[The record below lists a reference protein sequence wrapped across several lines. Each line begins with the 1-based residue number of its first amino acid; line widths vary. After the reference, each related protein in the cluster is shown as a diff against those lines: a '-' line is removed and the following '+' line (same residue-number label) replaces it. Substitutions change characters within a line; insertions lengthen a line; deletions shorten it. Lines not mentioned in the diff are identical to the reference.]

1 MADING
7 KTSSVSTVPRTSGDC
22 KQTNGRRF
30 HFDFYLLLSM
40 WEFHEW
46 IILRIFF
53 SFTLRSFPEKNLQ
66 NDEVHDALVPDSG
79 TISPAPTDLR
89 NDAKPTSQPYSDEFQ
104 FSQNEKTDK
113 RGSFDTN
120 GDKKQGVH
128 EGDTSGKTAAKGP
141 DEKGIER
148 GCDRERNQVNGRG
161 GNVNET
167 HEKSDE
173 QRAVGSENQSGLQ
186 SNPDDKKNTPLESVD
201 AKDVNQ
207 SGGHDF
213 GTSGTVVTKTKVAE
227 NIKNSNKESI
237 STAEKAENLS
247 SKNTE
252 ESTSIS
258 KGELKNFKMQSGD
271 NKESSPAVQS
281 NKNNLQNNEGRS
293 DHSAAKMERSRLDK
307 DCINVVF
314 QALLTPTFGFQPGYN
329 KVVLR
334 GNSPFSWHPGR
345 QLEMRV
351 GR

>member
-1 MADING
+1 M
-7 KTSSVSTVPRTSGDC
+7 
-22 KQTNGRRF
+22 
-30 HFDFYLLLSM
+30 
-40 WEFHEW
+40 
-46 IILRIFF
+46 
-53 SFTLRSFPEKNLQ
+53 Q
-66 NDEVHDALVPDSG
+66 NNEVHDALVPDG
-79 TISPAPTDLR
+79 GKITAAPTDLR
-89 NDAKPTSQPYSDEFQ
+89 NDAKPTSQPCSDEFQ

-113 RGSFDTN
+113 RGSVDTN

-148 GCDRERNQVNGRG
+148 NSDREVNGRG

-167 HEKSDE
+167 HEKSGE
-173 QRAVGSENQSGLQ
+173 QRAVASENQSGMQ

-201 AKDVNQ
+201 TKDVNQ

-213 GTSGTVVTKTKVAE
+213 GTSGTVVTKTKVAA
-227 NIKNSNKESI
+227 NIKNPNKESI

-258 KGELKNFKMQSGD
+258 KDERKNVKMQSGD

-281 NKNNLQNNEGRS
+281 NKNSLPNNEGRS
-293 DHSAAKMERSRLDK
+293 DHSPANMERSHLDK

-314 QALLTPTFGFQPGYN
+314 HALLTPTFNFQPGYN

>member
-1 MADING
+1 
-7 KTSSVSTVPRTSGDC
+7 
-22 KQTNGRRF
+22 
-30 HFDFYLLLSM
+30 M

-53 SFTLRSFPEKNLQ
+53 SFTLRSFPEKDLQ
-66 NDEVHDALVPDSG
+66 NNEVHDALVPDSG
-79 TISPAPTDLR
+79 TITAAPTDLR
-89 NDAKPTSQPYSDEFQ
+89 NDAKPTSQACSDEFQ

-113 RGSFDTN
+113 RGSVDTN

-148 GCDRERNQVNGRG
+148 GSDRERNQVNGRG

-167 HEKSDE
+167 HEKSGE
-173 QRAVGSENQSGLQ
+173 QRAVASENQSGLQ
-186 SNPDDKKNTPLESVD
+186 SNPDDKKNTPLESFD
-201 AKDVNQ
+201 TKDVNQ

-213 GTSGTVVTKTKVAE
+213 GTSGTVVTKTMVAA
-227 NIKNSNKESI
+227 NIKNPNKESI

-247 SKNTE
+247 SKDTE

-258 KGELKNFKMQSGD
+258 NDELKNVKMQSGD

-293 DHSAAKMERSRLDK
+293 DHSPAKMERSRLDK

-314 QALLTPTFGFQPGYN
+314 HALLTPTFNFQPDYN

-334 GNSPFSWHPGR
+334 GNSPFSWNPGK

-351 GR
+351 ER

>member
-1 MADING
+1 
-7 KTSSVSTVPRTSGDC
+7 
-22 KQTNGRRF
+22 
-30 HFDFYLLLSM
+30 M

-46 IILRIFF
+46 IILRISF
-53 SFTLRSFPEKNLQ
+53 SFTLRSFPEKDLQ

-79 TISPAPTDLR
+79 TISPAPTDQR
-89 NDAKPTSQPYSDEFQ
+89 NDAKPTSQPCSDEFQ
-104 FSQNEKTDK
+104 LSQNEKTDK
-113 RGSFDTN
+113 RGSVDTN

-128 EGDTSGKTAAKGP
+128 EGGTSGKSAAKGP

-148 GCDRERNQVNGRG
+148 GSDRERNQVNVRG

-173 QRAVGSENQSGLQ
+173 KRAVASENQSGLQ

-213 GTSGTVVTKTKVAE
+213 GTSGTVATKTKVAA
-227 NIKNSNKESI
+227 NIKNPNKESI

-258 KGELKNFKMQSGD
+258 KDELKKVKMQSGD

-314 QALLTPTFGFQPGYN
+314 QALLTPTFGFQPGYS

-334 GNSPFSWHPGR
+334 GNLPFSWHPGR

>member
-1 MADING
+1 M
-7 KTSSVSTVPRTSGDC
+7 
-22 KQTNGRRF
+22 
-30 HFDFYLLLSM
+30 
-40 WEFHEW
+40 
-46 IILRIFF
+46 
-53 SFTLRSFPEKNLQ
+53 Q
-66 NDEVHDALVPDSG
+66 NDEVHDVLVPDSG
-79 TISPAPTDLR
+79 TITPAPTDLR
-89 NDAKPTSQPYSDEFQ
+89 NDAKPTGQPCSDEFQ

-113 RGSFDTN
+113 HGSVDTN

-141 DEKGIER
+141 DDKGIER
-148 GCDRERNQVNGRG
+148 GSNRERNQVNGRG
-161 GNVNET
+161 GNINEK
-167 HEKSDE
+167 HDKSEE
-173 QRAVGSENQSGLQ
+173 QRAVASENQSGLQ

-201 AKDVNQ
+201 TKDVNQ

-213 GTSGTVVTKTKVAE
+213 GTSGTVVTKTKVAA
-227 NIKNSNKESI
+227 NIKNPNKECI

-258 KGELKNFKMQSGD
+258 KDERKNVKMQSGD

-281 NKNNLQNNEGRS
+281 NKNSLQNNEGRS
-293 DHSAAKMERSRLDK
+293 DHSPANMERSHLDK

-314 QALLTPTFGFQPGYN
+314 HALLTPTFNFQPGYY

-334 GNSPFSWHPGR
+334 GNWPFSWHPGR

>member
-7 KTSSVSTVPRTSGDC
+7 KTSSVSTIPRKSGDC

-46 IILRIFF
+46 IILRISF
-53 SFTLRSFPEKNLQ
+53 SFTLRSFPEKDLQ

-79 TISPAPTDLR
+79 TISPAPTDQR
-89 NDAKPTSQPYSDEFQ
+89 NDAKPTSQPCSDEFQ
-104 FSQNEKTDK
+104 LSQNEKTDK
-113 RGSFDTN
+113 RGSVDTN

-128 EGDTSGKTAAKGP
+128 EGGTSGKSAAKGP

-148 GCDRERNQVNGRG
+148 GSDQERNQVNGRC

-167 HEKSDE
+167 HEKIDE
-173 QRAVGSENQSGLQ
+173 KRAVASENQSGLQ

-213 GTSGTVVTKTKVAE
+213 GTSGTVVTKTKVAA
-227 NIKNSNKESI
+227 NIKNPNKESI

-258 KGELKNFKMQSGD
+258 KDELKKVKMQSGD

-314 QALLTPTFGFQPGYN
+314 QALLTPTFGFQPGYS

-334 GNSPFSWHPGR
+334 GNLPFSWHPGR

>member
-1 MADING
+1 
-7 KTSSVSTVPRTSGDC
+7 
-22 KQTNGRRF
+22 
-30 HFDFYLLLSM
+30 M

-46 IILRIFF
+46 IILGIFF
-53 SFTLRSFPEKNLQ
+53 SFTLRSFPDKDLQ
-66 NDEVHDALVPDSG
+66 NDEVHDVQVPDSG
-79 TISPAPTDLR
+79 TNITPAPTDLR
-89 NDAKPTSQPYSDEFQ
+89 NDAKPTSQPFSDKFQ

-113 RGSFDTN
+113 RGSVDTN

-128 EGDTSGKTAAKGP
+128 EGDTSGKTAAEGP
-141 DEKGIER
+141 DDKGIER
-148 GCDRERNQVNGRG
+148 GSDRERNQVKCRG
-161 GNVNET
+161 GNVSET
-167 HEKSDE
+167 HDKSEE
-173 QRAVGSENQSGLQ
+173 QRAVASENQSGLQ
-186 SNPDDKKNTPLESVD
+186 SNPDDKKNTTLESVD
-201 AKDVNQ
+201 TKDVNQ
-207 SGGHDF
+207 SDGHDF
-213 GTSGTVVTKTKVAE
+213 GTSGTVVTKTKVAA
-227 NIKNSNKESI
+227 NINNPNKESI

-258 KGELKNFKMQSGD
+258 KGELKNGKMQSGD

-281 NKNNLQNNEGRS
+281 NKNNLQNNEGSS
-293 DHSAAKMERSRLDK
+293 DHSPAKMERSRLDK

-314 QALLTPTFGFQPGYN
+314 HALLTPTFNFQPGYN

>member
-7 KTSSVSTVPRTSGDC
+7 KTSSVSTIPRKSGDC

-53 SFTLRSFPEKNLQ
+53 SFTLRSFPEKDLQ
-66 NDEVHDALVPDSG
+66 NSEVHDALVPDSG
-79 TISPAPTDLR
+79 TITLAPTDLR
-89 NDAKPTSQPYSDEFQ
+89 NDAKPTSQPCSDEFQ

-113 RGSFDTN
+113 RGSVDTN
-120 GDKKQGVH
+120 GNKKQGVH
-128 EGDTSGKTAAKGP
+128 EGDTSGKAAEKGP

-161 GNVNET
+161 GNANET
-167 HEKSDE
+167 HEKRDE
-173 QRAVGSENQSGLQ
+173 QRAVESENQSGLQ
-186 SNPDDKKNTPLESVD
+186 SNPEDKKNTPLGSVGT
-201 AKDVNQ
+201 KDVNQ
-207 SGGHDF
+207 SDGHDF
-213 GTSGTVVTKTKVAE
+213 GTSGTVATKTKVAA
-227 NIKNSNKESI
+227 NIKNPNKESI

-258 KGELKNFKMQSGD
+258 KDELKKVKMQSGD

-281 NKNNLQNNEGRS
+281 KKNNLQNNEGRS

-314 QALLTPTFGFQPGYN
+314 HALLTPTFGFQPGYN

-334 GNSPFSWHPGR
+334 GNSPFSWHPGK

-351 GR
+351 ER

>member
-7 KTSSVSTVPRTSGDC
+7 KTSSVSTIPRKSGDC

-46 IILRIFF
+46 IILRISF
-53 SFTLRSFPEKNLQ
+53 SFTLRSFPEKDLQ

-79 TISPAPTDLR
+79 TISPAPTDQR
-89 NDAKPTSQPYSDEFQ
+89 NDAKPTSQPCSDEFQ
-104 FSQNEKTDK
+104 LSQNEKTDK
-113 RGSFDTN
+113 RGSVDTN

-128 EGDTSGKTAAKGP
+128 EGGTSGKSAAKGP

-148 GCDRERNQVNGRG
+148 GSDRERNQVNVRG

-173 QRAVGSENQSGLQ
+173 KRAVASENQSGLQ

-213 GTSGTVVTKTKVAE
+213 GTSGTVATKTKVAA
-227 NIKNSNKESI
+227 NIKNPNKESI

-258 KGELKNFKMQSGD
+258 KDELKKVKMQSGD

-314 QALLTPTFGFQPGYN
+314 QALLTPTFGFQPGYS

-334 GNSPFSWHPGR
+334 GNLPFSWHPGR

>member
-7 KTSSVSTVPRTSGDC
+7 KTSSVSTIPRKSGDC

-46 IILRIFF
+46 IILRISF
-53 SFTLRSFPEKNLQ
+53 SFTLRSFPEKDLQ

-79 TISPAPTDLR
+79 TISPAPTDQR
-89 NDAKPTSQPYSDEFQ
+89 NDAKPTSQPCSDEFQ
-104 FSQNEKTDK
+104 LSQNEKTDK
-113 RGSFDTN
+113 RGSVDTN

-128 EGDTSGKTAAKGP
+128 EGGTSGKSAAKGP

-148 GCDRERNQVNGRG
+148 GSDRERNQVNVRG

-173 QRAVGSENQSGLQ
+173 KRAVASENQSGLQ

-213 GTSGTVVTKTKVAE
+213 GTSGTVVTKTKVAA
-227 NIKNSNKESI
+227 NIKNPNKESI
-237 STAEKAENLS
+237 STTEKAENLS

-258 KGELKNFKMQSGD
+258 KDELKKVKMQSGD

-314 QALLTPTFGFQPGYN
+314 QALLTPTFGFQPGYS

-334 GNSPFSWHPGR
+334 GNLPFSWHPGR

>member
-1 MADING
+1 
-7 KTSSVSTVPRTSGDC
+7 
-22 KQTNGRRF
+22 
-30 HFDFYLLLSM
+30 M

-46 IILRIFF
+46 IILRISF
-53 SFTLRSFPEKNLQ
+53 SFTLRSFPEKDLQ

-79 TISPAPTDLR
+79 TISPAPTDQR
-89 NDAKPTSQPYSDEFQ
+89 NDAKPTSQPCSDEFQ
-104 FSQNEKTDK
+104 LSQNEKTDK
-113 RGSFDTN
+113 RGSVDTN

-128 EGDTSGKTAAKGP
+128 EGGTSGKSAAKGP

-148 GCDRERNQVNGRG
+148 GSDRERNQVNVRG

-173 QRAVGSENQSGLQ
+173 KRAVASENQSGLQ

-213 GTSGTVVTKTKVAE
+213 GTSGTVVTKTKVAA
-227 NIKNSNKESI
+227 NIKNPNKESI

-258 KGELKNFKMQSGD
+258 KDELKKVKMQSGD

-314 QALLTPTFGFQPGYN
+314 QALLTPTFGFQPGYS

-334 GNSPFSWHPGR
+334 GNLPFSWHPGR

>member
-1 MADING
+1 M
-7 KTSSVSTVPRTSGDC
+7 
-22 KQTNGRRF
+22 
-30 HFDFYLLLSM
+30 
-40 WEFHEW
+40 
-46 IILRIFF
+46 
-53 SFTLRSFPEKNLQ
+53 Q
-66 NDEVHDALVPDSG
+66 NSEVRDALVPDSG
-79 TISPAPTDLR
+79 TMTPAPTDLR
-89 NDAKPTSQPYSDEFQ
+89 NDAKPSSQPCSDEFQ
-104 FSQNEKTDK
+104 LSQNEKTDK
-113 RGSFDTN
+113 RGSVDTN

-141 DEKGIER
+141 NEKVIER
-148 GCDRERNQVNGRG
+148 GSDRERNQVNGRG

-173 QRAVGSENQSGLQ
+173 QRAVASENQSGLQ

-201 AKDVNQ
+201 TKDVNQ

-213 GTSGTVVTKTKVAE
+213 GTSGTVVTKTKVAA
-227 NIKNSNKESI
+227 NINNQNKESI
-237 STAEKAENLS
+237 STAENAENLS

-252 ESTSIS
+252 ESSIS
-258 KGELKNFKMQSGD
+258 KGELKNVKMQSGD

-281 NKNNLQNNEGRS
+281 NKNNLQNNVRRP
-293 DHSAAKMERSRLDK
+293 DHSSAKMERSHLDK
-307 DCINVVF
+307 EFINVIF
-314 QALLTPTFGFQPGYN
+314 HALLTPTFNFQRGYS